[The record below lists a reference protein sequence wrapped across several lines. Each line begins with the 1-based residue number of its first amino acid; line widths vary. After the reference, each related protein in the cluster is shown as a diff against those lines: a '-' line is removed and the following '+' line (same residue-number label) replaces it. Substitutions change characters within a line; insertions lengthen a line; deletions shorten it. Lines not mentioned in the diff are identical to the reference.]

1 MSGLKLLNTVLP
13 LNEAIV
19 FQCQDFEFF
28 QTVARLKGTNITQD
42 RERPKRSLA
51 RRHQA
56 M

>member
-28 QTVARLKGTNITQD
+28 QTVARLKGTNITQTESGRNALW
-42 RERPKRSLA
+42 REGIK
-51 RRHQA
+51 A